1 MSAQQSSTGG
11 VASRISIGDEMYLAY
26 SHVRIGDHFYYGL
39 GVQQDYEIAAKF
51 YLAAANKEN
60 PEALF
65 NLGYMYHTGIGIP
78 KDFPLAKR
86 YIVSCR
92 ALNISVITIW
102 LWNITTLVWRCI
114 LPYIGFL
121 QKWHL
126 KILLSISET
135 PLLL

>member
-92 ALNISVITIW
+92 ALTYQLLRYGFGTSRHWYGGVS
-102 LWNITTLVWRCI
+102 CPI
-114 LPYIGFL
+114 LAFCRNGI
-121 QKWHL
+121 
-126 KILLSISET
+126 
-135 PLLL
+135 